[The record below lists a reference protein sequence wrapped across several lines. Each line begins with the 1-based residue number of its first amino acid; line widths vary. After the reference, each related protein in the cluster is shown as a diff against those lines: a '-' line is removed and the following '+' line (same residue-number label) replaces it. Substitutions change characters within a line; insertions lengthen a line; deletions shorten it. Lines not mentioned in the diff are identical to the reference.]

1 MIFEISPANESMIKV
16 IGVGGGGSNAV
27 NYMFQKGINGVNFIV
42 CNTDQQALDNSA
54 VPTKITLG
62 PNLTG
67 GRGAGAKPEVGK
79 KATIESEDEIRS
91 LLMNGTQMVF
101 VTAGMGGGTGT
112 GGAPVVAK
120 IAKEL
125 GILTVAIITE
135 PFSFEGK
142 SKKDKA
148 TQGIEDLRE
157 NIDSLIIIS
166 NDKVREIYGNLSFTE
181 AFNQADDIVATAAKG
196 ISEIITKPGLINVDF
211 EDVKTVMMN
220 SGVAIMGI
228 GKASGQNRAL
238 QSIENALNSPLLN
251 DNDIYGARG
260 ILLYIASG
268 AQEIT
273 LDEITQITEYVQN
286 AAGNNTEVIWGVLND
301 DSLQDEVSVTL
312 IATGFNTGITK
323 KVEKQSTAERIV
335 HNLGSMPSSTIPSQ
349 SVQQATVSSIV
360 KENIPVQPVSLFEKV
375 ENNLEEMSTQDTAN
389 MSVDKDWLRKKVNV
403 EKSNDPSYV
412 EAMEHEP
419 AFQRKRIQFLNTP
432 YSSQPLT
439 SKFSITKLHTED
451 VALETDIT
459 RNKFLDEKPD

>member
-27 NYMFQKGINGVNFIV
+27 NYMFQKGISGVNFIV
-42 CNTDQQALDNSA
+42 CNTDQQALDNSP

-67 GRGAGAKPEVGK
+67 GRGAGAKPEIGK

-142 SKKDKA
+142 SKKEKA
-148 TQGIEDLRE
+148 IQGVEDLRE

-196 ISEIITKPGLINVDF
+196 ISEIITKPGQINVDF
-211 EDVKTVMMN
+211 EDVKTVMVN

-273 LDEITQITEYVQN
+273 LDEITHITEYVQN
-286 AAGNNTEVIWGVLND
+286 AAGNNTEVIWGVLS
-301 DSLQDEVSVTL
+301 DSSLEDEVSVTL
-312 IATGFNTGITK
+312 IATGFNTGILK
-323 KVEKQSTAERIV
+323 KTEKQVKSEKIV
-335 HNLGSMPSSTIPSQ
+335 HSLGSQPSANYTSQ
-349 SVQQATVSSIV
+349 PIQQPLSNTIV
-360 KENIPVQPVSLFEKV
+360 KEDIPIQPINEVTLFDKSEDSSV
-375 ENNLEEMSTQDTAN
+375 IDNPN
-389 MSVDKDWLRKKVNV
+389 MAVDKEWLRKKVSV
-403 EKSNDPSYV
+403 EKTNDPAYV

-432 YSSQPLT
+432 YSSQPLS

-451 VALETDIT
+451 VALDTDIT